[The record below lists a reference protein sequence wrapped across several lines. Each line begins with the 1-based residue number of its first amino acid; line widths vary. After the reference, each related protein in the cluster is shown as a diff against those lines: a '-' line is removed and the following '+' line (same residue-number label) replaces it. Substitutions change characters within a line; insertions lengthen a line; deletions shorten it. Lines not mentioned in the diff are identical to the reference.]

1 MDRAEWPDNDGMRA
15 QAEAL
20 QATFERLTTEAP
32 AIHAKAL
39 AVEITEKSRDGLIS
53 VTVGTRGDLV
63 RLDID
68 PRIYR
73 RPDSRALADTIA
85 ETIQLATA
93 KARDRVVE
101 LFEPLIPGEQV
112 RMHLDG
118 DLDGVLELMATQMLG
133 KE

>member
-1 MDRAEWPDNDGMRA
+1 MERPESPEIAGVRA

-20 QATFERLTTEAP
+20 RATFERMTAEAP
-32 AIHAKAL
+32 AIHAKARAL
-39 AVEITEKSRDGLIS
+39 EVTEKSRDGLIS
-53 VTVGTRGDLV
+53 VTVGARGDLV

-73 RPDSRALADTIA
+73 RPDSRALADTIT
-85 ETIQLATA
+85 ETVHLAA
-93 KARDRVVE
+93 MKAQERVIE
-101 LFEPLIPGEQV
+101 LFEPLVPADQM

-118 DLDGVLELMATQMLG
+118 DLDGVMEQMAAQMLG

>member
-1 MDRAEWPDNDGMRA
+1 MDRSESPDTAGMRA

-20 QATFERLTTEAP
+20 QATFERLTAEAP
-32 AIHAKAL
+32 AIHAKAR

-53 VTVGTRGDLV
+53 VTVGARGDLV

-73 RPDSRALADTIA
+73 RPDSRALADTIT
-85 ETIQLATA
+85 ETIHRAVT
-93 KARDRVVE
+93 KAQDRVVE
-101 LFEPLIPGEQV
+101 LFEPLIPAEQM
-112 RMHLDG
+112 RMHLGG
-118 DLDGVLELMATQMLG
+118 DLEGVMEQMAQQMIG

>member
-1 MDRAEWPDNDGMRA
+1 MDRSETPDVAGVRA

-20 QATFERLTTEAP
+20 QASFERMTAEAP
-32 AIHAKAL
+32 AIHARAR
-39 AVEITEKSRDGLIS
+39 AVEVTEKSRDGLIS
-53 VTVGTRGDLV
+53 VTVGARGDLV

-73 RPDSRALADTIA
+73 RPDSRALADTIT
-85 ETIQLATA
+85 ETIHLASA
-93 KARDRVVE
+93 KAQDRVVE
-101 LFEPLIPGEQV
+101 IFEALVPAEQM

-118 DLDGVLELMATQMLG
+118 DLEGVMEQMAKQIFA

>member
-1 MDRAEWPDNDGMRA
+1 MDGPQSPDVAGMRA

-20 QATFERLTTEAP
+20 QARFERLVAEAP
-32 AIHAKAL
+32 ALHAKAR
-39 AVEITEKSRDGLIS
+39 AVEVTEKSRDGLIS
-53 VTVGTRGDLV
+53 VTVGARGDLI

-73 RPDSRALADTIA
+73 RPDSRALADTIT

-93 KARDRVVE
+93 NAQDRVVE
-101 LFEPLIPGEQV
+101 LFEPLVPPEQMRV
-112 RMHLDG
+112 HLDG
-118 DLDGVLELMATQMLG
+118 DLDGVLEHMAKQMLG

>member
-1 MDRAEWPDNDGMRA
+1 MDGPRSPDVAGMRA

-20 QATFERLTTEAP
+20 QASFERLVAEAP
-32 AIHAKAL
+32 ALHAKAR

-53 VTVGTRGDLV
+53 VTVGARGDLI

-73 RPDSRALADTIA
+73 RPDSRALADAITDTIH
-85 ETIQLATA
+85 LATA
-93 KARDRVVE
+93 KAQDQVVE
-101 LFEPLIPGEQV
+101 LFEPLVPAEQMRV
-112 RMHLDG
+112 HLDG
-118 DLDGVLELMATQMLG
+118 DLDGVLEQMAKQMLG